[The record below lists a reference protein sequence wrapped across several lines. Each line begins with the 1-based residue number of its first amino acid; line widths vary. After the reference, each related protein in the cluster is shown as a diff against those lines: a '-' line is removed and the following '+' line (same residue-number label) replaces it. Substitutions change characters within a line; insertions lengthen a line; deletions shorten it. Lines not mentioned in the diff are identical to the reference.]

1 MRSAFN
7 RLRSDV
13 SENCFY
19 KTSFMSIDKQ
29 NEMQP
34 PPNQPSRQNES
45 WFTCWNVSFLPIRF
59 SVLCSDNAVL
69 MVRSDYGS
77 RTTRLGF
84 GKRFCFGFKIS
95 SFVFEKCVKLKKGGV
110 SGSAESILFICF

>member
-45 WFTCWNVSFLPIRF
+45 WFTCWNVSFLSVRF
-59 SVLCSDNAVL
+59 SVRRANGLVGLRHKNHS
-69 MVRSDYGS
+69 VRV
-77 RTTRLGF
+77 R
-84 GKRFCFGFKIS
+84 
-95 SFVFEKCVKLKKGGV
+95 KK
-110 SGSAESILFICF
+110 ILFWL